1 MCVNCNDTLF
11 NGQNSIIPE
20 PICKDC
26 GEIQVCEDG
35 ILATDC
41 VYSVKA
47 LPCIGSGAGEQLSSI
62 LDKVETYICSQSP
75 SGNTDCCTSK
85 TYTINSVCR
94 GEGSIFVLAITPNFT
109 YNYPLAIT
117 ASLKV
122 DSGSALYSRFQL
134 NSIYQNVVQ
143 NTAISSQIT
152 LYSVFGSINL
162 GGLTGAQ
169 LIFQITDNLGN
180 YSEPFTINSDDI
192 VICS

>member
-11 NGQNSIIPE
+11 NGQNSIIPK
-20 PICKDC
+20 PICKNC

-75 SGNTDCCTSK
+75 SGNTDCCTPK
-85 TYTINSVCR
+85 TYTINNVCQIEA
-94 GEGSIFVLAITPNFT
+94 GTNYIVNVTPNFT
-109 YNYPLAIT
+109 YTTPLTVFVSCKTDGVDLINQFQV
-117 ASLKV
+117 SLFGNTIQDV
-122 DSGSALYSRFQL
+122 IINIPINALY
-134 NSIYQNVVQ
+134 VV
-143 NTAISSQIT
+143 
-152 LYSVFGSINL
+152 LGSP
-162 GGLTGAQ
+162 LTGN
-169 LIFQITDNLGN
+169 LTFQITDNLGN
-180 YSEPFTINSDDI
+180 YSEPFVINSDDI